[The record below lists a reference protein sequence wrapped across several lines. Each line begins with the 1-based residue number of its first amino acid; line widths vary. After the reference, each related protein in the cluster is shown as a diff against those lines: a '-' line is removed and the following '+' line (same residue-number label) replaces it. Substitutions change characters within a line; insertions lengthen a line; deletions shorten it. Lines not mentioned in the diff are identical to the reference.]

1 MKKNILV
8 TGGAGYIGSVA
19 VQNLVQ
25 QGHQIIVVDNL
36 SRGDSLL
43 DYIKS
48 VTKFYQIDIAKE
60 KDKLQEIF
68 AEHKFDAVIH
78 FAAYKSV
85 EESMENPEKYKDN
98 VIGTENLLDLMG
110 EYNVNK
116 IIFSSSAA
124 VYKVPIIS
132 AQSVI
137 MPTTENDPLGPSN
150 IYGET
155 KLECEEKIQ
164 DFCAKHKITY
174 INLRYFNVAGDGGLN
189 YVDPKP
195 ENIFSIIM
203 ETFVGERDEF
213 IIFGKDYPTK
223 DGTCIRDYIHIND
236 LVRAHIL
243 ALDAEESVAI
253 NLGTSK
259 GYSVLEL
266 VSLTEEVI
274 GKKINYRFGPR
285 RAGDSVALIASYEK
299 AKKILGWQP
308 EKSIRE
314 MISSEFQVYN
324 KLK

>member
-19 VQNLVQ
+19 VQDLVQ
-25 QGHQIIVVDNL
+25 QGHQVVVVDNL
-36 SRGDSLL
+36 SRGDFLL
-43 DYIKS
+43 DYVKS
-48 VTKFYQIDIAKE
+48 VTQFYQVDIAKE
-60 KDKLQEIF
+60 KNKLQEIF

-98 VIGTENLLDLMG
+98 VIGTENLLHLMG
-110 EYNVNK
+110 EYNVKK

-124 VYKVPIIS
+124 VYKVPIINPQK
-132 AQSVI
+132 AI
-137 MPTTENDPLGPSN
+137 TPTTEDDPLGPSN
-150 IYGET
+150 IYGDT
-155 KLECEEKIQ
+155 KLQCEEKIQ
-164 DFCAKHKITY
+164 DFCPKHEIVY

-189 YVDPKP
+189 YIDPKP

-203 ETFVGERDEF
+203 ETFVGKRDEF

-223 DGTCIRDYIHIND
+223 DGTCVRDYIHIND

-243 ALDAEESVAI
+243 AIDTKDSAAI

-266 VSLTEEVI
+266 VNLAEEVI
-274 GKKINYRFGPR
+274 GEKINYRFGPR

-299 AKKILGWQP
+299 ANRILGWQP
-308 EKSIRE
+308 EKGIRE
-314 MISSEFQVYN
+314 MINSEFQVYN
-324 KLK
+324 QL